1 MKKRNF
7 DITFSGLSLGEH
19 LFTFDVDDSFFDLF
33 GYTDAEQLAGNV
45 TMTMNKHNTFL
56 ELTFNFEGSIAAIC
70 DRSGLPFTEQLSNQF
85 ELLVKFGEA
94 FNDDDDEQLILPQG
108 EFQVNVAQY
117 IYELIVLSI
126 PQKHIHPDVESGK
139 IVPEFEVEDENE
151 LTEENEEIDPRW
163 DKLKDLLN

>member
-19 LFTFDVDDSFFDLF
+19 LFTFDVNDAFFDLF
-33 GYTDAEQLAGNV
+33 GYTEYDQLAGNV
-45 TMTMNKHNTFL
+45 EVALHKHNTFL
-56 ELTFNFEGSIAAIC
+56 ELTFRFNGSIAATC
-70 DRSGLPFTEQLSNQF
+70 DRSGLAFTEQLNNEF
-85 ELLVKFGEA
+85 ELLVKFGES

-108 EFQVNVAQY
+108 EFQLNVAQY

-139 IVPEFEVEDENE
+139 IVPEFEVEDEAE
-151 LTEENEEIDPRW
+151 LTEESEEIDPRW